1 MGVGGITSTI
11 LNLGTRWSYVITPR
25 LHFCNIKT
33 ETPLYPLISV
43 TIEKCELLSQVC
55 VLEVQLGL

>member
-1 MGVGGITSTI
+1 MGSGGVTSI
-11 LNLGTRWSYVITPR
+11 IFNLDSRWNYVITLR
-25 LHFCNIKT
+25 LHFCSIKT
-33 ETPLYPLISV
+33 KIPLYRLIGV